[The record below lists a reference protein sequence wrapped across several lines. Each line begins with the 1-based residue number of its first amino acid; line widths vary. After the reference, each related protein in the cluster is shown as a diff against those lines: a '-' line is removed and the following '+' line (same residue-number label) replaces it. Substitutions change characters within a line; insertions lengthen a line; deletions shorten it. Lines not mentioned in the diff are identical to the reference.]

1 MSAELLVVSAR
12 CLLSHAAEGVKSL
25 LAMDLLIVAREA
37 PGLAA
42 TSREIDDP
50 AKARQALPSLPHGP
64 QITSLLARLALGVL
78 ILARALDRGAARAA
92 IGVSIQRAQPRGVVL
107 LGHDLGRDLLGE
119 GLPLA
124 GGIRVL
130 HSRPIAA
137 LGQANAAETERI
149 LMELCQ
155 RAGVPWAPP
164 SARAAPARAVV
175 RAEEVEAQ
183 AASLIEKQQWQAA
196 VDALRNGEPL
206 GPRGTNMLGRALLQL
221 GDKEGARHAFERTLS
236 SEPDNRIA
244 LRQLEALR

>member
-1 MSAELLVVSAR
+1 M
-12 CLLSHAAEGVKSL
+12 
-25 LAMDLLIVAREA
+25 
-37 PGLAA
+37 
-42 TSREIDDP
+42 
-50 AKARQALPSLPHGP
+50 
-64 QITSLLARLALGVL
+64 
-78 ILARALDRGAARAA
+78 
-92 IGVSIQRAQPRGVVL
+92 SIQRARPRAVVL
-107 LGHDLGRDLLGE
+107 LGHDLGRELLGE

-124 GGIRVL
+124 GGIREL

-155 RAGVPWAPP
+155 RAGIPWAPP

-183 AASLIEKQQWQAA
+183 AASFIEKQQWQAA

-221 GDKEGARHAFERTLS
+221 GDREGARQAFERTLS